1 MFSVPLSFKESLKY
15 YEEDSEEED
24 EISDLNFEEK
34 PLIYF
39 NKDKNIFNPHF
50 EKIKDLK
57 KEKLLEQYLD
67 QQLDLISVKNEY
79 PSEIFSDNN
88 SSKEFFDN
96 LPDETES
103 TDKEFIDGQQIVD
116 HPMYTQK
123 PIATETIL
131 DQRLTNIMIIDK

>member
-1 MFSVPLSFKESLKY
+1 MNILQKY
-15 YEEDSEEED
+15 
-24 EISDLNFEEK
+24 F
-34 PLIYF
+34 LI
-39 NKDKNIFNPHF
+39 I
-50 EKIKDLK
+50 IV
-57 KEKLLEQYLD
+57 
-67 QQLDLISVKNEY
+67 VKN
-79 PSEIFSDNN
+79 
-88 SSKEFFDN
+88 FFDN